1 MYWSPQETDM
11 SQLFEIHP
19 DNPQSRLISQAV
31 AILREGGVIAYPTD
45 SCYALGCLL
54 DNKSGVERIYRLRN
68 LAKGH
73 HMSMMCADLSSISI
87 YAKVDNRDYRL
98 LKSLTPGP
106 YTFILNSTNEVPRRF
121 LHPKRKTIGVRVPE
135 HTIALA
141 LLAEL
146 GEPMMSTT
154 LLMPGDDFPLNDAQE
169 IRDSVKSSVDLII
182 DGGACGLEETSVI
195 SLDGPEVVVIRE
207 GKGDTTMLQ

>member
-1 MYWSPQETDM
+1 M
-11 SQLFEIHP
+11 SQYFEIHP
-19 DNPQSRLISQAV
+19 DNPQQRLIARAV
-31 AILREGGVIAYPTD
+31 DVLREGGVVVYPTD

-54 DNKSGVERIYRLRN
+54 DNKRGVERIYRLRQ
-68 LAKGH
+68 LDKGH
-73 HMSMMCADLSSISI
+73 HMSMMCADLSAIAV
-87 YAKVDNRDYRL
+87 YAKVDNRNYRL

-106 YTFILNSTNEVPRRF
+106 YTFILKSTNEVPRRF

-135 HTIALA
+135 NNIAQS

-154 LLMPGDDFPLNDAQE
+154 LLMPGDEFPLNEGYE
-169 IRDSVKSSVDLII
+169 ISRIVKAEVDLVM

-195 SLDGPEVVVIRE
+195 SLEGDDVEILRE
-207 GKGDTTMLQ
+207 GKGDTSLLH

>member
-1 MYWSPQETDM
+1 M
-11 SQLFEIHP
+11 SQYFEIHP
-19 DNPQSRLISQAV
+19 ENPQRRLIAQAV
-31 AILREGGVIAYPTD
+31 SILRDDGVVIYPTD

-54 DNKSGVERIYRLRN
+54 DNKTGVERIYRLRQ
-68 LAKGH
+68 LSKGH
-73 HMSMMCADLSSISI
+73 HMTLMCSDLSEIAV
-87 YAKVDNRDYRL
+87 YAKVDNQAYRL

-121 LHPKRKTIGVRVPE
+121 LHPKRKTIGIRVPA
-135 HTIALA
+135 HNISQA

-154 LLMPGDDFPLNDAQE
+154 LQLPGDMHPLSDGDD
-169 IRDSVKSSVDLII
+169 IRERIRSEVDLVM

-195 SLDGPEVVVIRE
+195 SMESGDFVVIRE
-207 GKGDTTMLQ
+207 GKGDTSLLQ

>member
-1 MYWSPQETDM
+1 M
-11 SQLFEIHP
+11 SQYFEIHP
-19 DNPQSRLISQAV
+19 DNPQSRLIIQA
-31 AILREGGVIAYPTD
+31 ATILRGGGVVVYPTD

-54 DNKSGVERIYRLRN
+54 DNKSGMERIYRLRN

-73 HMSMMCADLSSISI
+73 HMSMMCADLSSISV

-106 YTFILNSTNEVPRRF
+106 YTFILKSTNEVPRRF
-121 LHPKRKTIGVRVPE
+121 LHPKRKTIGVRVPD
-135 HTIALA
+135 HVIALA

-154 LLMPGDDFPLNDAQE
+154 LLLPGDTFPLNDAQE
-169 IRDSVKSSVDLII
+169 ILDSVKSGVDLVI

-207 GKGDTTMLQ
+207 GKGDTSMLQ

>member
-1 MYWSPQETDM
+1 M
-11 SQLFEIHP
+11 SQYFEVHP
-19 DNPQSRLISQAV
+19 DNPQQRLITRAV
-31 AILREGGVIAYPTD
+31 DILRKDGVVVYPTD

-54 DNKSGVERIYRLRN
+54 GNKRGVERIYRLRR
-68 LAKGH
+68 LDKGH
-73 HMSMMCADLSSISI
+73 HMSMMCADLSEIAV
-87 YAKVDNRDYRL
+87 YAKVDNRNYRL

-106 YTFILNSTNEVPRRF
+106 YTFILKSTNEVPRRF

-135 HTIALA
+135 HNIAQA

-154 LLMPGDDFPLNDAQE
+154 LLLPGAEFPLNEGYEIAQV
-169 IRDSVKSSVDLII
+169 VKKEVDLVI

-195 SLDGPEVVVIRE
+195 SLESEAVEILRE
-207 GKGDTTMLQ
+207 GKGDTSLLH